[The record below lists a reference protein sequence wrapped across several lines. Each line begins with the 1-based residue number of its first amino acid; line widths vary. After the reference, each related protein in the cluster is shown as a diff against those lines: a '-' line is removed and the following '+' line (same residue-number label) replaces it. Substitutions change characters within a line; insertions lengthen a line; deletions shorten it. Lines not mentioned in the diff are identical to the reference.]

1 MKKTFF
7 ITASLILAVGA
18 SKVNAQLANYTVAAP
33 NLTENRTDADNRNA
47 GVAGVSS
54 TDTDNF
60 SKTFPGVAN
69 VIWSKADNATWGYF
83 KRQSIPVRVCYNE
96 KGKLLYTIS
105 YLNGTQVSPRIKST
119 VAREGYSMPIVHVT
133 EIKSRYNT
141 INLVQ
146 MEDESSIVTLK
157 VASNGDV
164 SVYEEFKKG

>member
-7 ITASLILAVGA
+7 IAASFILAMGA
-18 SKVNAQLANYTVAAP
+18 SKVNAQLANYTVTAP
-33 NLTENRTDADNRNA
+33 NLTENRTDADIRST

-54 TDTDNF
+54 TVTENF
-60 SKTFPGVAN
+60 SKTFPGVAD
-69 VIWSKADNATWGYF
+69 VIWSKADDATWGYF
-83 KRQSIPVRVCYNE
+83 KKQSIPVRVCYNA

-105 YLNGTQVSPRIKST
+105 YLNGTQVSPHVKNM
-119 VAREGYSMPIVHVT
+119 VAREGYSMPIVNVI

-141 INLVQ
+141 VNLVQ

-164 SVYEEFKKG
+164 SVYKELKKG